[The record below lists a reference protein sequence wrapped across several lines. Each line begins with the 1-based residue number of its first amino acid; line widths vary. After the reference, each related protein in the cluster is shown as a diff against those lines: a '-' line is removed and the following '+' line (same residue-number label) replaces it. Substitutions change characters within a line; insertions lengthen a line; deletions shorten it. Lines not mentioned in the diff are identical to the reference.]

1 VSEPRAQ
8 AGKPR
13 KKSWWRRRDHN
24 ILANAA
30 SLIVCGVLAGVV
42 VAAAAF
48 PAVAMSGLAA
58 KAGVETFDKLPT
70 ELVLKRPPQIS
81 YIYAKDG
88 KTPLATMYD
97 ENRRDVDLKA
107 IPKVMQNAIIAAED
121 HNFYKHNGVDIKGI
135 GRAFVA
141 NNQAGET
148 AQGASTLTMQYVR
161 LAIAYSAT
169 DPQDVVA
176 ATEDTPQRK
185 IREMRY
191 ALQIDKELGK
201 DEILERYLNAAPF
214 GNGAYGVY
222 AASQVYF
229 SKEPKDLTIEEA
241 AMLAGMVKAPSEFD
255 PTTDTGY
262 PQAVARRNYVIDN
275 MFETGAISA
284 TDRDKAK
291 AVKLT
296 VKGKRAPNGCVAT
309 TKNSWGFFCDFF
321 YRWWMDQE
329 SFGATTYDRERRL
342 KSGGY
347 KIVTSLDPGV
357 QDAAKANVEQYYKT
371 GKNHPNALMV
381 AAIEPGT
388 GYVRA
393 LAVNRN
399 YKLDPSDKPQNG
411 ISTDPAKKKRKVRG
425 TYPNTTNPLLSGGG
439 DITGYQAGSTFKI
452 FTLVAALEKGY
463 PLSYTIKAEP
473 VFKSK
478 YIVEQNG
485 PGACPGTNKYC
496 PQNASPSMAGVH
508 NMWSGFGASVNTF
521 FVPLEQAAGAANV
534 VDAAKRMGIKFRA
547 KSDARIAN
555 DKQGADQW
563 GAFTLGV
570 SATTPLDL
578 ANAYAT
584 LAADGKYCE
593 PNPVQAII
601 APDGA
606 KLDVAAPRCRKAVD
620 QEVARAAVDAA
631 RCPLGDSSSK
641 SHCRGATAPYVRDIV
656 GYPVAGKSGTTD
668 SEKTASL
675 VTMTKQLAVAGIM
688 ADPDWAETSHDME
701 HDIVNP
707 AVYET
712 LRDGMKAMKAPKKNF
727 TPPSNTKM
735 IEGDQR
741 SIPNVE
747 CQSVDA
753 ARSRLEGAGFE
764 VDVDRTTPIDSKCP
778 AGTAAGT
785 SPDGRTI
792 KGGVVVIEV
801 SNGKGAGGPGN
812 GPGGTGPPRRGPGG

>member
-1 VSEPRAQ
+1 M
-8 AGKPR
+8 
-13 KKSWWRRRDHN
+13 RRRDHN
-24 ILANAA
+24 IFANAA
-30 SLIVCGVLAGVV
+30 SLIICGVLAGVV

-70 ELVLKRPPQIS
+70 ELTLKRPPQIS
-81 YIYAKDG
+81 YIYASNG

-97 ENRRDVDLKA
+97 ENRRDVDLKDIA
-107 IPKVMQNAIIAAED
+107 KVMQQAMIAAED
-121 HNFYKHNGVDIKGI
+121 HDFYKHNGVDIKGI

-148 AQGASTLTMQYVR
+148 TQGASTLTMQYVR

-176 ATEDTPQRK
+176 ATEDTPKRK

-201 DEILERYLNAAPF
+201 DEILERYLNTAPF

-229 SKEPKDLTIEEA
+229 AKLPKDLTVDEA
-241 AMLAGMVKAPSEFD
+241 AMLAGMVKAPSDYD
-255 PTTDTGY
+255 PTNSDGY
-262 PQAVARRNYVIDN
+262 GQAVARRNYVIDN
-275 MFETGAISA
+275 MFEIGAITA
-284 TDRDKAK
+284 EQRDKAK
-291 AVKLT
+291 AVKLA

-329 SFGATTYDRERRL
+329 AFGATTYDRERRL

-347 KIVTSLDPGV
+347 KIITSLDPRV
-357 QDAAKANVEQYYKT
+357 QDAAKKNVEQAYKT
-371 GKNHPNALMV
+371 AKNHPNALMV
-381 AAIEPGT
+381 AAVEPGT

-399 YKLDPSDKPQNG
+399 YKLDPADKPQNG
-411 ISTDPAKKKRKVRG
+411 ISTNPAKKKRKIRG
-425 TYPNTTNPLLSGGG
+425 TYPNTTNPLVSGGG

-463 PLSYTIKAEP
+463 PLSYTINAKE
-473 VFKSK
+473 KYTSK
-478 YIVEQNG
+478 YIVEYNG
-485 PGACPGTNKYC
+485 PSACPGTNKYC
-496 PQNASPSMAGVH
+496 PENANKSMAGVH
-508 NMWSGFGASVNTF
+508 NMWSGFGKSVNTF
-521 FVPLEQAAGAANV
+521 FVPLEEAAGAANV
-534 VDAAKRMGIKFRA
+534 VDAAKRMGIKFRS
-547 KSDARIAN
+547 KSDAVIAN
-555 DKQGADQW
+555 NKEGADQW

-570 SATTPLDL
+570 SSTTPLDL

-593 PNPVQAII
+593 PNPVQEII

-606 KLDVAAPRCRKAVD
+606 KLDVAASRCRKAVD
-620 QEVARAAVDAA
+620 PQVARAAVDAA
-631 RCPLGDSSSK
+631 RCPLGDRSETSR
-641 SHCRGATAPYVRDIV
+641 CTGGTATGVRGTV

-675 VTMTKQLAVAGIM
+675 VTMTKQLSVAGIL
-688 ADPDWAETSHDME
+688 ADPDWAETNHDME

-712 LRDGMKAMKAPKKNF
+712 LRDAMKAMKAPRKDF
-727 TPPSNTKM
+727 TPPNSSKM
-735 IEGDQR
+735 IYGEQR

-747 CQSVDA
+747 CSSVES
-753 ARSRLEGAGFE
+753 ARSRLRSAGFV
-764 VDVDRTTPIDSKCP
+764 VDVDDLPVDSRCP
-778 AGTAAGT
+778 AGQAAGT

-792 KGGVVVIEV
+792 KGGVVVIKI
-801 SNGKGAGGPGN
+801 SNGKGGGGPGGNGPGN
-812 GPGGTGPPRRGPGG
+812 GGPGRPPGRGPGG

>member
-1 VSEPRAQ
+1 M
-8 AGKPR
+8 
-13 KKSWWRRRDHN
+13 RRRDHN
-24 ILANAA
+24 IFANAA
-30 SLIVCGVLAGVV
+30 SLIICGVLAGVV

-70 ELVLKRPPQIS
+70 ELTLKRPPQIS
-81 YIYAKDG
+81 YIYANNG

-97 ENRRDVDLKA
+97 ENRRDVDLKDIA
-107 IPKVMQNAIIAAED
+107 KVMQQAMIAAED
-121 HNFYKHNGVDIKGI
+121 HDFYKHNGVDIKGI

-148 AQGASTLTMQYVR
+148 QQGASTLTMQYVR

-176 ATEDTPQRK
+176 ATEDTPKRK

-201 DEILERYLNAAPF
+201 DEILERYLNTAPF

-229 SKEPKDLTIEEA
+229 AKLPKDLTVDEA
-241 AMLAGMVKAPSEFD
+241 AMLAGMVKAPSDYD
-255 PTTDTGY
+255 PTTSDGY
-262 PQAVARRNYVIDN
+262 GQAVARRNYVIDN
-275 MFETGAISA
+275 MFEIGAINA
-284 TDRDKAK
+284 EQRDKAK

-296 VKGKRAPNGCVAT
+296 VKGTRAPNGCVAT

-329 SFGATTYDRERRL
+329 AFGATTYDRERRL

-347 KIVTSLDPGV
+347 KIITSLDPGV
-357 QDAAKANVEQYYKT
+357 QDAAKKNVEQYYKT

-399 YKLDPSDKPQNG
+399 YKLDPTDKPQNG
-411 ISTDPAKKKRKVRG
+411 MSTNPAKKKRKIRG
-425 TYPNTTNPLLSGGG
+425 TYPNTTNPLISGGG

-463 PLSYTIKAEP
+463 PLSYTINAKE
-473 VFKSK
+473 KYTSK
-478 YIVEQNG
+478 YIVEYNG
-485 PGACPGTNKYC
+485 PSACPGTNKYC
-496 PQNASPSMAGVH
+496 PENANKSMAGVQ
-508 NMWSGFGASVNTF
+508 NMWTGFGRSVNTF
-521 FVPLEQAAGAANV
+521 FVPLEEQAGAANV
-534 VDAAKRMGIKFRA
+534 VDAAKRMGIKFRS
-547 KSDARIAN
+547 KSDAVIAN
-555 DKQGADQW
+555 NKQGADQW

-570 SATTPLDL
+570 SSTTPLDL

-593 PNPVQAII
+593 PNPVQEII

-606 KLDVAAPRCRKAVD
+606 KLDVAASRCKKAID
-620 QEVARAAVDAA
+620 TQVARAAVDAA
-631 RCPLGDSSSK
+631 RCPVGDHSDTSRCTS
-641 SHCRGATAPYVRDIV
+641 GTASNVRRDV
-656 GYPVAGKSGTTD
+656 GFPVAGKSGTTD

-675 VTMTKQLAVAGIM
+675 VTMTKQLSVAGIL
-688 ADPDWAETSHDME
+688 ADPDWAETTHDME
-701 HDIVNP
+701 HGIVNP

-712 LRDGMKAMKAPKKNF
+712 LRDGMKAMKATRKDF
-727 TPPSNTKM
+727 TAPNSSKM
-735 IEGDQR
+735 IYGEQR

-747 CQSVDA
+747 CISVEA
-753 ARSRLEGAGFE
+753 ARSKLRNAGFV
-764 VDVDRTTPIDSKCP
+764 VDTDDTPIDSRCA
-778 AGTAAGT
+778 AGEAAGT

-792 KGGVVVIEV
+792 KGGVVMIQI
-801 SNGKGAGGPGN
+801 SNGKGAGPGGG
-812 GPGGTGPPRRGPGG
+812 GPGGGGPGRPPGRGPGG

>member
-1 VSEPRAQ
+1 M
-8 AGKPR
+8 
-13 KKSWWRRRDHN
+13 RRRDHN
-24 ILANAA
+24 IFANAA
-30 SLIVCGVLAGVV
+30 SLIICGVLAGVV

-58 KAGVETFDKLPT
+58 KAGVETFDSLPT
-70 ELVLKRPPQIS
+70 SLTLKRPPQIS
-81 YIYAKDG
+81 YIYANNG

-97 ENRRDVDLKA
+97 ENRRDVDLKDVA
-107 IPKVMQNAIIAAED
+107 KVMQQAMIAAED
-121 HNFYKHNGVDIKGI
+121 HDFYKHNGVDIKGI

-148 AQGASTLTMQYVR
+148 TQGASTLTMQYVR

-201 DEILERYLNAAPF
+201 DEILERYLNTAPF

-229 SKEPKDLTIEEA
+229 AKLPKDLTIDEA
-241 AMLAGMVKAPSEFD
+241 AMLAGMVKAPSDYD
-255 PTTDTGY
+255 PTDETGY
-262 PQAVARRNYVIDN
+262 KEAVNRRNYVIDN
-275 MFETGAISA
+275 MFEIGAITA
-284 TDRDKAK
+284 EQRDQAK

-329 SFGATTYDRERRL
+329 AFGATTYDRERRL

-347 KIVTSLDPGV
+347 KVVTSLDAGV
-357 QDAAKANVEQYYKT
+357 QDAAKKNVEQAYKT
-371 GKNHPNALMV
+371 AKNHPNALMV

-411 ISTDPAKKKRKVRG
+411 MSTNPAKKKRKIRG

-463 PLSYTIKAEP
+463 PLSYTINAKE
-473 VFKSK
+473 KYTSK
-478 YIVEQNG
+478 YIVEYNG
-485 PGACPGTNKYC
+485 PSACPGTNKYC
-496 PQNASPSMAGVH
+496 PENANKSMAGVH
-508 NMWSGFGASVNTF
+508 NMWSGFGRSVNTF
-521 FVPLEQAAGAANV
+521 FVPLEEQAGAANV
-534 VDAAKRMGIKFRA
+534 VDAAKRMGIKFRS
-547 KSDARIAN
+547 KSDAVIAN
-555 DKQGADQW
+555 NKEGADQW

-570 SATTPLDL
+570 SSTTPLDL

-593 PNPVQAII
+593 PNPVQEIV

-606 KLDVAAPRCRKAVD
+606 KLDVAASRCRKAVD
-620 QEVARAAVDAA
+620 PQVARSAVDAA
-631 RCPLGDSSSK
+631 RCPVGDRSSRSR
-641 SHCRGATAPYVRDIV
+641 CTGGTATGVRGVV
-656 GYPVAGKSGTTD
+656 GFPVAGKSGTTD
-668 SEKTASL
+668 GEKSASL
-675 VTMTKQLAVAGIM
+675 VTMTKQLSVAGIL
-688 ADPDWAETSHDME
+688 ADPDWAETNHDME

-712 LRDGMKAMKAPKKNF
+712 LRDGMRAMKATRKDF
-727 TPPSNTKM
+727 TPPGNSKL

-747 CQSVDA
+747 CTSVES
-753 ARSRLEGAGFE
+753 ARSRLRGAGFE
-764 VDVDRTTPIDSKCP
+764 VDVDNTPVDSRCA
-778 AGTAAGT
+778 AGEVAGT

-792 KGGVVVIEV
+792 KGGVVLIQI
-801 SNGKGAGGPGN
+801 SNGKGGGA
-812 GPGGTGPPRRGPGG
+812 GPGGTRPPGRGPGG